1 MKKKKILIT
10 GITGQDGSYLAEYLL
25 SLGYEVHGI
34 VRRVALE
41 DPTHHF
47 WRLQK
52 VLDQLI
58 LHSGS
63 LESFPTLFKIMR
75 EVQPDECY
83 HLAAQSFVSVSFEDE
98 FSTMQTDINGTHY
111 LLAAI
116 KGTCPEC
123 RLHFAGSSEMF
134 GRAQETPQRET
145 TRFHP
150 RSVYGLTKVAGFE
163 LTRNYREAYNLFT
176 CTGILFNHESPRR
189 GYEFVTRKISSTAA
203 RIKLGMEKVMP
214 LGNIEAKRDWGFAGE
229 YVQMMHVMLQQDVP
243 EDFVVGTGETH
254 TVREFLEVVFGE
266 LNLNYQDYLVIDKNL
281 YRPAEVDLLVADPQ
295 KAREKLGWKSKMNF
309 EELALQMVRHDYD
322 ILKKGDDL

>member
-1 MKKKKILIT
+1 
-10 GITGQDGSYLAEYLL
+10 
-25 SLGYEVHGI
+25 
-34 VRRVALE
+34 
-41 DPTHHF
+41 
-47 WRLQK
+47 
-52 VLDQLI
+52 
-58 LHSGS
+58 
-63 LESFPTLFKIMR
+63 
-75 EVQPDECY
+75 
-83 HLAAQSFVSVSFEDE
+83 
-98 FSTMQTDINGTHY
+98 
-111 LLAAI
+111 
-116 KGTCPEC
+116 
-123 RLHFAGSSEMF
+123 MF
-134 GRAQETPQRET
+134 GKAEETPQRET
-145 TRFHP
+145 TRFYP

-266 LNLNYQDYLVIDKNL
+266 LNLNYQDYLVIDKNF